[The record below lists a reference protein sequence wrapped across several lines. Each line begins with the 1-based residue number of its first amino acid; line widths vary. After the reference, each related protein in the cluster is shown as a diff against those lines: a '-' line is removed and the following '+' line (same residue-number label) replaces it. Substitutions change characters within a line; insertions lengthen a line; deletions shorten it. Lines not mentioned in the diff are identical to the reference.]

1 MGEQKLWEMS
11 DAAKEQTQI
20 KKFMTW
26 LKSARQKQFEH
37 YETLWAWSVREPA
50 DFWAAVADFFSI
62 KWHQPY
68 TEVLSDA
75 PMPHTQWFTGAT
87 LNYAEHIFL
96 KKNKDQAAIKFST
109 EKQLAAYFSK
119 KTDPLSTQESPM
131 DSILTWDDLE
141 TQVSHIAHYLRQI
154 GVQKGDRIVAYMPNI
169 PEAVIA
175 FLACASIGAIWSSAS
190 PDFGT
195 ASVIDRFAQIE
206 PKVFFATDGYSYNG
220 KAINRLAVVQ
230 EIANQLPTLEA
241 LVLIPFLTEEPLQEI
256 ENQKLRITGW
266 KTALNTTVE
275 RTPFERDREGGAI
288 LFEPVVFNHPL
299 YILFSSGTTGIP
311 KAITHSHGGI
321 LLEHQKYLAFH
332 NDLRAGENFFWY
344 STTGWMM
351 WNFSISALLLGATL
365 VLYDGSPAYPQKA
378 ALWHLAEQT
387 PIQHFGTSAPFLISC
402 MKSHFSIEKEGLT
415 LPNLRSIGS
424 TGSPL
429 PMEAFNYV
437 YSHIKS
443 NVWLSSMS
451 GGTDVCTAWVGGN
464 PLLPVYAGEIQCRC
478 LGCAMESWDE
488 MGHPVRE
495 EVGEMVVTQPMPSM
509 PIYFWNDPEFEKY
522 TASYFEIYPSVWR
535 HGDWLKITA
544 RNSLIIYGRSD
555 ATLNRQGIRIGTSEI
570 YRVLDSI
577 AEIKEALIVNLELA
591 GGRHFMPLFVQ
602 CTDGVV
608 LDEGLKTKIK
618 TALKTTYSPRHV
630 PDEIIAVPDIPFT
643 ISGKK
648 LEAPVKKILMGIPLS
663 KAANLGSVRNP
674 EALDFFI
681 TYGKT
686 QIQADELFS

>member
-1 MGEQKLWEMS
+1 
-11 DAAKEQTQI
+11 
-20 KKFMTW
+20 
-26 LKSARQKQFEH
+26 
-37 YETLWAWSVREPA
+37 
-50 DFWAAVADFFSI
+50 
-62 KWHQPY
+62 
-68 TEVLSDA
+68 
-75 PMPHTQWFTGAT
+75 
-87 LNYAEHIFL
+87 
-96 KKNKDQAAIKFST
+96 
-109 EKQLAAYFSK
+109 
-119 KTDPLSTQESPM
+119 
-131 DSILTWDDLE
+131 
-141 TQVSHIAHYLRQI
+141 
-154 GVQKGDRIVAYMPNI
+154 
-169 PEAVIA
+169 
-175 FLACASIGAIWSSAS
+175 
-190 PDFGT
+190 
-195 ASVIDRFAQIE
+195 
-206 PKVFFATDGYSYNG
+206 
-220 KAINRLAVVQ
+220 
-230 EIANQLPTLEA
+230 
-241 LVLIPFLTEEPLQEI
+241 
-256 ENQKLRITGW
+256 
-266 KTALNTTVE
+266 
-275 RTPFERDREGGAI
+275 
-288 LFEPVVFNHPL
+288 
-299 YILFSSGTTGIP
+299 
-311 KAITHSHGGI
+311 
-321 LLEHQKYLAFH
+321 
-332 NDLRAGENFFWY
+332 
-344 STTGWMM
+344 
-351 WNFSISALLLGATL
+351 
-365 VLYDGSPAYPQKA
+365 
-378 ALWHLAEQT
+378 
-387 PIQHFGTSAPFLISC
+387 
-402 MKSHFSIEKEGLT
+402 MKSHFSIENEGLT